1 MGFRRTLETEQE
13 IYDYAI
19 QALAR
24 RMRSVAELKRLLGR
38 HLEPEDERATAL
50 VEQVTRR
57 LKDQG
62 YLNDARYASA
72 YAEFRRDT
80 EKFGPGRI
88 SLDLRSR
95 GVHRELVEKAV
106 AGAFAA
112 VGEEKQARAYLGR
125 KRLKKPSTQSEAAR
139 IFRQL
144 TRAGFQAKT
153 VFAILRKWD
162 VAEATLEALETQSS
176 DSQGYELKP
185 RGSCE

>member
-24 RMRSVAELKRLLGR
+24 RMRSVAELKRLLRGR
-38 HLEPEDERATAL
+38 LERENKLAPAIVER
-50 VEQVTRR
+50 VTRR
-57 LKDQG
+57 LKEQG

-72 YAEFRRDT
+72 YAEFRRDN

-112 VGEEKQARAYLGR
+112 MDEEKQARAYLRR
-125 KRLKKPSTQSEAAR
+125 KRIKKPNTQTEAAR

-144 TRAGFQAKT
+144 RRAGFRTKA

-162 VAEATLEALETQSS
+162 VAEETLEAFETESA
-176 DSQGYELKP
+176 DSEG
-185 RGSCE
+185 